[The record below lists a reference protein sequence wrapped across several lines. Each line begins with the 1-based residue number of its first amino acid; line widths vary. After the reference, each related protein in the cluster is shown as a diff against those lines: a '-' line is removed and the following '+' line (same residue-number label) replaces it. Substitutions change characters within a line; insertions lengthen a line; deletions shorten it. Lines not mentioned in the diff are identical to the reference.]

1 MERLHTHSDVFSETL
16 PLIRILS
23 NLLPIRLPCH
33 REPLERDGYEIEF
46 TALDWLYMESGK
58 GRDIDNCHV
67 FGLGDWVD
75 GIASLGGKG
84 HHSKNNFNVLHFE
97 FLGNIQK
104 LILESS

>member
-1 MERLHTHSDVFSETL
+1 
-16 PLIRILS
+16 
-23 NLLPIRLPCH
+23 
-33 REPLERDGYEIEF
+33 
-46 TALDWLYMESGK
+46 MESGK

-84 HHSKNNFNVLHFE
+84 HRSKNDFNVLHFE